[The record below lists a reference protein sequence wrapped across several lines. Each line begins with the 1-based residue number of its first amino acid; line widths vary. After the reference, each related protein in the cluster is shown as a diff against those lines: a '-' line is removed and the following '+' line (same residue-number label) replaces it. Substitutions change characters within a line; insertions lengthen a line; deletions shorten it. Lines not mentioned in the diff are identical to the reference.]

1 MIDFLELF
9 FDGAK
14 GWDLVLCTA
23 TVFMLGAAAAL
34 TVVTCVNLFTSWQED
49 DE

>member
-9 FDGAK
+9 FEGAK

-23 TVFMLGAAAAL
+23 AVFIAGAATAL
-34 TVVTCVNLFTSWQED
+34 VAVTCVNLFTSWED
-49 DE
+49 GE

>member
-9 FDGAK
+9 FEGAK

-34 TVVTCVNLFTSWQED
+34 TVVTCVNLFTQED